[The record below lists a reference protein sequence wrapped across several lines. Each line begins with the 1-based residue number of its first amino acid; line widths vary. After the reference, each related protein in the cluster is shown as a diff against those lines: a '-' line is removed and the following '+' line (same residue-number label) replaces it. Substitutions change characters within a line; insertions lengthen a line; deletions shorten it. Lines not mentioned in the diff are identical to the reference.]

1 MPGYVLIVERDGDLQ
16 QRIGAALREAG
27 YELAA
32 ETDLQWARRSI
43 AVRRPDA
50 IVLDTQLG
58 EDDGFRLADE
68 LRRSDETRG
77 VPILFLATTAHR
89 GVAHRAEARRRFAPA
104 DYVALIELGAERSRR
119 GGGPEAAQGFP
130 WTIGRFETRALLPR
144 LADLMTVPLP
154 GMTPPAVPAE
164 RAPEDPAQQ
173 REGHEVEDRAQTMTS
188 DPGTPGF
195 TGTLKRT
202 PFAQVLQRLYVTR
215 ATGSLLLAHE
225 EAKKIVDVADGYPV
239 SVRSNVVAECLGQL
253 LLEKR
258 LITREALAE
267 SIARMHKEKRQQGQ
281 ILVEMDVLS
290 PYNLRRALVEQ
301 LEAKLLEVF
310 SWPDGKFLFR
320 PGGRPA
326 AQAAARL
333 ERTPATLILDGIRRH
348 YDPGRQAGVLDRYAG
363 RFIVLSAD
371 PMLRLQEITSDPDE
385 LAFID
390 GLDGTRLLEAILQ
403 EATIPNAKARLLL
416 VALAESGM
424 IQPHETTSKT
434 PAAPAAPPSPARAPT
449 PPPEPLAPLGSGE
462 LAMMLQMAR
471 TQDHF
476 WALGVERNATAPE
489 IDRAYQ
495 ALARSFHADRY
506 RLSPDED
513 RRMAAEMFQRLTE
526 AHAVLQAPARRR
538 AYVAALATVGDAEPA
553 ATPADSQAGSLSRVT
568 PPPENAQGAAAG
580 LYQAGLDHLRAR
592 RHHDA
597 VEALRQAAR
606 LVPNHADYRAALGW
620 ALFRQ
625 APADARAA
633 RAALAELRRATQIDE
648 RHRGAAQHLAEIYAQ
663 TGRTDAALAE
673 LERLLGADPAATELA
688 EEIRRL
694 RGD

>member
-58 EDDGFRLADE
+58 DDDGFGLADE

-104 DYVALIELGAERSRR
+104 DYV
-119 GGGPEAAQGFP
+119 F
-130 WTIGRFETRALLPR
+130 GRFETRSLLPR
-144 LADLMTVPLP
+144 LADLMTVP
-154 GMTPPAVPAE
+154 PPAVPAE
-164 RAPEDPAQQ
+164 RAPEDPAQ
-173 REGHEVEDRAQTMTS
+173 RSEGHEVEDRAQSMTS

-215 ATGSLLLAHE
+215 ASGSLLLAHE
-225 EAKKIVDVADGYPV
+225 ETKKIVDVADGYPV

-258 LITREALAE
+258 LITRDALAE
-267 SIARMHKEKRQQGQ
+267 SIARMQKEKRQQGQ
-281 ILVEMDVLS
+281 ILVEMGVLS

-301 LEAKLLEVF
+301 LESKLLEVF

-326 AQAAARL
+326 AQAARL
-333 ERTPATLILDGIRRH
+333 ERTPAALILEGIRRH

-363 RFIVLSAD
+363 RFIVLSPD

-390 GLDGTRLLEAILQ
+390 GLDGTRLLEAILH
-403 EATIPNAKARLLL
+403 EAMIPIAKARLLL

-434 PAAPAAPPSPARAPT
+434 PAAPPTPPPAAAPT
-449 PPPEPLAPLGSGE
+449 PPPEPQAPLGSGE

-476 WALGVERNATAPE
+476 WALGVERTATAPE

-506 RLSPDED
+506 RLAPDED
-513 RRMAAEMFQRLTE
+513 RRMAQEMFQRLTE
-526 AHAVLQAPARRR
+526 AHAVLQDPARRR
-538 AYVAALATVGDAEPA
+538 AYVAALATADEVEPA
-553 ATPADSQAGSLSRVT
+553 ATPPDAAGGPVSRVT
-568 PPPENAQGAAAG
+568 PPPENAHAAAAG

-606 LVPNHADYRAALGW
+606 LVPNQADYRAALGW

-633 RAALAELRRATQIDE
+633 RAAIAELRRATQIDE

-663 TGRTDAALAE
+663 TGRTDAAVAE
-673 LERLLGADPAATELA
+673 LERLLAVDPAATQLA